1 MRFLFITGRE
11 LTYQR
16 NDVLLRAFRR
26 LGEVE
31 ELGVM
36 KRPNSIILNS
46 IKVSLMAVPKLLN
59 KRYDLVFVGFY
70 GQLLMYPV
78 SLFSQFPVLFDAFV
92 STFDTV
98 SSDRKQ
104 ISPRSPISRFLIS
117 VDKVAC
123 DRASHVMLD
132 TQAQADYF
140 TDLYKIASSKIS
152 AIPVG
157 CNEDIFYPRADLK
170 PNSKTRVLYYSSYLP
185 LHGVGTVV
193 QAAHELRD
201 WPVDF
206 VLIGDGQE
214 YKKTKELAAKLDLQ
228 NISFKKSIPLED
240 LPTQIAQAD
249 ICLGGHFGRS
259 EKAARVIPGKVYQIL
274 AMEKAM
280 IASNRGANLDLLQH
294 EDSAYLCN
302 PDDPIDL
309 AQAILYL
316 QQNSELRKKIARRG
330 REVYQA
336 HASEEVITESLKSIV
351 EGIVG

>member
-11 LTYQR
+11 TTYQR
-16 NDVLLRAFRR
+16 NDVLRRAFRR

-36 KRPNSIILNS
+36 KRPNSIFLNS
-46 IKVSLMAVPKLLN
+46 IKVSLQAIPRLLT
-59 KRYDLVFVGFY
+59 KDYDLVFVGFY
-70 GQLLMYPV
+70 GQLLMFPA
-78 SLFSQFPVLFDAFV
+78 SLFSRFPILFDAFV
-92 STFDTV
+92 STFDTI

-104 ISPRSPISRFLIS
+104 ISPRSPLSRLLIS
-117 VDKVAC
+117 VDQEAC
-123 DRASHVMLD
+123 KRASHVMLD
-132 TQAQADYF
+132 TQAHADYF
-140 TDLYKIASSKIS
+140 SEVYGIPSSKLS

-157 CNEDIFYPRADLK
+157 CNEEIFYPRGDLK

-201 WPVDF
+201 WPIEF
-206 VLIGDGQE
+206 VLIGEGQSYQE
-214 YKKTKELAAKLDLQ
+214 TRELAVKLGVQ
-228 NISFKKSIPLED
+228 NVRFLKSVPLED
-240 LPTQIAQAD
+240 LPTQIASAD
-249 ICLGGHFGRS
+249 ICLGGHFGKS

-302 PDDPIDL
+302 PDDPVDL
-309 AQAILYL
+309 AQAILHL
-316 QQNSELRKKIARRG
+316 HQNSELRKKLAGRG
-330 REVYQA
+330 RAVYQA
-336 HASEEVITESLKSIV
+336 HASEEVITKSLKSIV
-351 EGIVG
+351 EDMVG